1 MSEIETPPIVTE
13 DKNGDKFYTFST
25 EHSFGDVARWI
36 VSQGG
41 RDDMLHILTYEETAG
56 SGVDDDLDM
65 RDATPMEETLISNIV
80 SQRDYIEVLEAQLK
94 MALDSKDA
102 SLALCYAEIDAV
114 EDKLER
120 ISDAWSDALYSDLEN
135 GVSSINDRVALEFS
149 RRYPA
154 ISNFGNILLNIML
167 EENA

>member
-1 MSEIETPPIVTE
+1 MT
-13 DKNGDKFYTFST
+13 
-25 EHSFGDVARWI
+25 
-36 VSQGG
+36 
-41 RDDMLHILTYEETAG
+41 DDL
-56 SGVDDDLDM
+56 DDLDM

-102 SLALCYAEIDAV
+102 SLALCYAELNALA
-114 EDKLER
+114 DKLER

-154 ISNFGNILLNIML
+154 ISGFGNTLLDIML
-167 EENA
+167 EDDV